1 MLVAAVVAP
10 LGISSARAAWEP
22 QVTGVSVTAEPR
34 IYGGSPALGSGQ
46 AVALSLFDGTGWTGN
61 CTAAMWKPNLLL
73 TNAHCITQTGS
84 SAGVQGYAVFP
95 PGITAVRYANLLQ
108 GQAPVQVVRTW
119 IPSGYANV
127 SSQVQANDIAVLQLS
142 GDLAP
147 SGFTRLA
154 TGAEFERWT
163 AERAATTITG
173 YGLIGPKQSSFDPF
187 SVTQPLVQATAQGQ
201 LGSTFRT
208 DQSPAGGI
216 CPGDSGSPAF
226 RTDAAGTILLGVM
239 AGGSAPC
246 ITGTDEYRNL
256 GFAAMGYLS
265 TLNQALAAVGRPT
278 IPGAPVNISTTAAN
292 RTITVTWQPP
302 TVSPE
307 TVVGYDVVDAGGN
320 VQCTTTEL
328 SCVMPD
334 RPDGLYAFTVRARNA
349 EGEGDADPLRAS
361 GSVRVGPPVKVDPP
375 QISQNANG
383 RYRITFRSQAGL
395 SSAVITSYVIR
406 DGKGAVICSG
416 GITPVQANLEY
427 LSCLAP
433 KKKGSYRVRITGKT
447 EMGKIPA
454 SALSKRFVI
463 R

>member
-1 MLVAAVVAP
+1 MKFGRLIAGVACAGIVLAGAP
-10 LGISSARAAWEP
+10 ATQATPIV
-22 QVTGVSVTAEPR
+22 QPR
-34 IYGGSPALGSGQ
+34 IYGGSPALGTGQ
-46 AVALSLFDGTGWTGN
+46 AVALSLFDGSAWTGN

-73 TNAHCITQTGS
+73 TNAHCITQTGG

-95 PGITAVRYANLLQ
+95 PGITAVRYANLLS

-119 IPSGYANV
+119 IPAGYANV

-173 YGLIGPKQSSFDPF
+173 YGLIGPNQSAMDPF
-187 SVTQPLVQATAQGQ
+187 SITQPLVQATAQGS

-208 DQSPAGGI
+208 DQSPTGGI

-226 RTDAAGTILLGVM
+226 RNDPAGTILLGVM

-246 ITGTDEYRNL
+246 INGSNEYRNL
-256 GFAAMGYLS
+256 GFAAMGYLG

-278 IPGAPVNISTTAAN
+278 IPGAPINVTATAAN
-292 RTITVTWQPP
+292 RTITVSWQPP
-302 TVSPE
+302 TTSPE
-307 TVVGYDVVDAGGN
+307 TVVGYDVVDASGA
-320 VQCTTTEL
+320 VQCTTTAL
-328 SCVMPD
+328 SCAMPN
-334 RPDGLYAFTVRARNA
+334 RPDGTYAFTVRARNA

-361 GSVRVGPPVKVDPP
+361 GTVVVRGPVKVDPP
-375 QISQNANG
+375 EIVQAANG
-383 RYRITFRSQAGL
+383 KLRISFRSQAGL
-395 SSAVITSYVIR
+395 SSAIVTKYVVR
-406 DGKGAVICSG
+406 DGKGKVICSG
-416 GITPVQANLEY
+416 GLEPDQVNLEF
-427 LSCLAP
+427 LSCAAP
-433 KKKGSYRVRITGKT
+433 KKKGSYRVRVTGNT
-447 EMGKIPA
+447 EMGKIPP
-454 SALSKRFVI
+454 SALSKRFTI